1 MASKEADLQ
10 YWGFHNT
17 HTGTIFIYRIIK
29 TYSNLG
35 SRGVRAPNSLMILM
49 SIQLL
54 VDDVISLKK
63 VGARER

>member
-1 MASKEADLQ
+1 MGQDPG
-10 YWGFHNT
+10 GFAELGFT
-17 HTGTIFIYRIIK
+17 TRLPVFIYRIIK

-35 SRGVRAPNSLMILM
+35 SRGVRAPKSLMILM